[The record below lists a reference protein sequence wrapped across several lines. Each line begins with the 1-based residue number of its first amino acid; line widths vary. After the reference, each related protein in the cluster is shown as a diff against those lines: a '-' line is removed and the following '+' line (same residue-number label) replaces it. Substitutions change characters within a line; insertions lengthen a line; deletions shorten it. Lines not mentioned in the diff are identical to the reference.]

1 MDKSIIDDIRTTF
14 NNITFSEYQKSK
26 AKSELIKCIYNNKL
40 ENAIYWSAE
49 FICAGHFLDL
59 WEIIILYYTKYIH
72 IGNVKLSLYLDMR
85 YMNFKS
91 IITNGYENNIL
102 VLRNNQKIR
111 KLFCEIICI
120 LCYSPKRLT
129 IEPVKLNKNEFDLT
143 NLSLKFKAPN
153 INYVQNVFREE
164 DPKEFFIPINELM
177 YNFEEKNIIEILYWF
192 EWILEYEAIIKKKNK
207 KCFIENRMYAPK
219 GFEKDIIWIIWDVIY
234 YYIENYKLINRNCN
248 IDNLEKIKNIKRKI
262 CNSLFN
268 LYTIRFSPVCKKKR
282 KLIIY
287 FVFTV
292 ICEDINIDI
301 AIYNNKE
308 IVQNIVDK
316 VDLIYKDVKKNEH
329 SPKTDYLFKNVK
341 QKNFEKSIEKLEM
354 LNNFNNNTIEN
365 DEDI

>member
-1 MDKSIIDDIRTTF
+1 MDKNAIDDIRTSF
-14 NNITFSEYQKSK
+14 NNITFSQYQKSK
-26 AKSELIKCIYNNKL
+26 AKSELIKCIYDNKL

-72 IGNVKLSLYLDMR
+72 IGNVKLSLYLEMR

-129 IEPVKLNKNEFDLT
+129 IESVKLNKNEFDLT

-177 YNFEEKNIIEILYWF
+177 YNFEQKNIIEILYWF
-192 EWILEYEAIIKKKNK
+192 EWILEYETIIKKKNK
-207 KCFIENRMYAPK
+207 
-219 GFEKDIIWIIWDVIY
+219 VI
-234 YYIENYKLINRNCN
+234 
-248 IDNLEKIKNIKRKI
+248 
-262 CNSLFN
+262 
-268 LYTIRFSPVCKKKR
+268 
-282 KLIIY
+282 
-287 FVFTV
+287 
-292 ICEDINIDI
+292 
-301 AIYNNKE
+301 
-308 IVQNIVDK
+308 
-316 VDLIYKDVKKNEH
+316 
-329 SPKTDYLFKNVK
+329 
-341 QKNFEKSIEKLEM
+341 
-354 LNNFNNNTIEN
+354 
-365 DEDI
+365 

>member
-1 MDKSIIDDIRTTF
+1 M
-14 NNITFSEYQKSK
+14 
-26 AKSELIKCIYNNKL
+26 
-40 ENAIYWSAE
+40 
-49 FICAGHFLDL
+49 
-59 WEIIILYYTKYIH
+59 
-72 IGNVKLSLYLDMR
+72 
-85 YMNFKS
+85 
-91 IITNGYENNIL
+91 
-102 VLRNNQKIR
+102 
-111 KLFCEIICI
+111 
-120 LCYSPKRLT
+120 
-129 IEPVKLNKNEFDLT
+129 
-143 NLSLKFKAPN
+143 KFKAPN